1 MVDFRNF
8 LKLKN
13 ILSRLNPIPSFR
25 FGDEDE
31 SIRKPPSQEELL
43 ESVIK
48 KYSQFN
54 IVVQEFS
61 GFFKSGMNCTFK
73 V

>member
-48 KYSQFN
+48 KYSQF
-54 IVVQEFS
+54 
-61 GFFKSGMNCTFK
+61 K